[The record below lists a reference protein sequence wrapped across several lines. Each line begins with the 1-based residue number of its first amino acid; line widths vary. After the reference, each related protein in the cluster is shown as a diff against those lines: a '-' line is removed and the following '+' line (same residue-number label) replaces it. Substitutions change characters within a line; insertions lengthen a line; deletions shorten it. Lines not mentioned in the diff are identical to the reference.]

1 MAKLALG
8 KGLKALLPDESSDYV
23 HRQSKASGGSRGYEF
38 REGVQAGDIG
48 TIGNI
53 PISRI
58 TPNPFQPREDFNRE
72 ALEELKKSIVEKGVI
87 QPITVRKKGS
97 GYELIS
103 GERRLRA
110 TTEAGFKEI
119 PAYVLD
125 VKTDREMLEL
135 ALIENIQRER
145 LNPLEIAL
153 GYQRLIAECKLTQEE
168 VADKVSKDRT
178 TVTNFLRLLKLP
190 QQIQESLRQGEIS
203 MGHARALINLEATK
217 DQTAIWS
224 QIVENRL
231 SVRQVETMVQKAA
244 KKQAKATK
252 HKPLV
257 AKEGEPKS
265 VDVIQIENWLR
276 DKLATKIK
284 LTHTKKGNGQI
295 AIDYYSVDDLERIL
309 DAISNPH

>member
-23 HRQSKASGGSRGYEF
+23 HKQSKANGSRGYEF
-38 REGVQAGDIG
+38 RDVQAGDIG

-53 PISRI
+53 PIARI

-145 LNPLEIAL
+145 LNPVEIAL
-153 GYQRLIAECKLTQEE
+153 GYQRLITECKLTQEE

-244 KKQAKATK
+244 KKQAKAAK

-265 VDVIQIENWLR
+265 VDVLQIENWLR

-295 AIDYYSVDDLERIL
+295 TIDYYSVDDLERIL
-309 DAISNPH
+309 DALSNPH